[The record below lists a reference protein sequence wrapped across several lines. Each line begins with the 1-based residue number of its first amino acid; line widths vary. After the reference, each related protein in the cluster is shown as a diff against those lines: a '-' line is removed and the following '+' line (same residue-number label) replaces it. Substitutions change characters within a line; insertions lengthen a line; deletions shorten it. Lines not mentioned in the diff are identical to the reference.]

1 MPHQSIETTRTIKF
15 ILNKRTVLALC
26 NSENCELILSLLF
39 LDLCILPFTQVNG
52 KYILKFTASARGLL
66 VNQVFSYV
74 GTYLYHEWRI

>member
-1 MPHQSIETTRTIKF
+1 MLFS
-15 ILNKRTVLALC
+15 C
-26 NSENCELILSLLF
+26 NSINCEIILSLLF

-74 GTYLYHEWRI
+74 GSYLYHEWRILELSVIRSCPVIEEDPNDQ